1 MNVAELRAKLAEYPD
16 DMEILY
22 CYRSDYERL
31 EADALTVV
39 EAVEKT
45 NGYWMRSH
53 PTMSV
58 ENKANAKSYLLFP
71 GN

>member
-1 MNVAELRAKLAEYPD
+1 MNVRELKAKLDQYPD

-22 CYRSDYERL
+22 RYCSDYERL
-31 EADALTVV
+31 DGDDLTVV
-39 EAVEKT
+39 EAVCKT

-53 PTMSV
+53 PTMSA
-58 ENKANAKSYLLFP
+58 ENKAAAKDYLLFP

>member
-1 MNVAELRAKLAEYPD
+1 MNVKELREKLAEYPD

-22 CYRSDYERL
+22 RYCSDYERL
-31 EADALTVV
+31 DADELQVV
-39 EAVEKT
+39 EAVCKP

-53 PTMSV
+53 ETMSA
-58 ENKANAKSYLLFP
+58 ENKANAKTYLLFP